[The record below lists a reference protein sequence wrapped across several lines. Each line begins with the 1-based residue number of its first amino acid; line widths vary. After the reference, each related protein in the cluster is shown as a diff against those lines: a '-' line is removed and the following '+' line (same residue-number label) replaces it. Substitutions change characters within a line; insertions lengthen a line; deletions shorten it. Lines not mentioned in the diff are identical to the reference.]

1 MKFQFEA
8 RDKSKL
14 PFPKH
19 KTTHKI
25 QYVRMSQD
33 TMVIQH
39 GIPRT
44 SLSTAN
50 VLFAKALSTVRQ
62 GSCMAGT
69 GQGRMAA
76 VLRRG
81 TLALLVSM
89 TGTKV
94 VFASSRSAASQ
105 LHCFQVLS
113 PNSNKREG
121 GAGGLGWQCCQLH
134 GI

>member
-39 GIPRT
+39 GIPRK

-81 TLALLVSM
+81 TLALLVTRCEHDWYEGRVCKQQVS
-89 TGTKV
+89 GIS
-94 VFASSRSAASQ
+94 APLLPSSESE
-105 LHCFQVLS
+105 FQ
-113 PNSNKREG
+113 
-121 GAGGLGWQCCQLH
+121 
-134 GI
+134 

>member
-1 MKFQFEA
+1 MSLNKLLFPVAKLKKERRKIGGQLLKFQFEA

-14 PFPKH
+14 PFQVSKH
-19 KTTHKI
+19 KSTQKI

-33 TMVIQH
+33 TMAIQH
-39 GIPRT
+39 GIPRNLK
-44 SLSTAN
+44 SLAAAN

-62 GSCMAGT
+62 GSCLPGT

-89 TGTKV
+89 SGAKV
-94 VFASSRSAASQ
+94 VFASSRSAAS
-105 LHCFQVLS
+105 
-113 PNSNKREG
+113 
-121 GAGGLGWQCCQLH
+121 
-134 GI
+134 